1 MRKDNMGRLDKKAV
15 IITGATGGIGKVATD
30 IFTGEGANVVACDL
44 IEEGKDALLAS
55 AQGNAGDAFFVK
67 ADLTD
72 ERDVQSVVQTT
83 VKHFGRVDVL
93 FNNHGV
99 MVGKPFLETTM
110 EEFDFIINGNLR
122 SVFMACQYASKEM
135 VKTGGGSIINVSS
148 VGGIVGF
155 PNMAAY
161 SASKGGL
168 AQLSRALAT
177 DLAQYAIRV
186 NAICPGVIDTPQPRE
201 YMKDVEDKEA
211 LWKEFENLHLL
222 KRVGKPEE
230 VVWLAVYLASDESS
244 FMTGTVIPID
254 GGLTTV

>member
-1 MRKDNMGRLDKKAV
+1 MGRLDGKVA

-30 IFTGEGANVVACDL
+30 IFTREGANVVACDKV
-44 IEEGKDALLAS
+44 EDGSDAVLAS
-55 AQGNAGDAFFVK
+55 AHANAGDVVFVK

-72 ERDVQSVVQTT
+72 EKDVQSVVQAT

-110 EEFDFIINGNLR
+110 DEFDFIMDGNLR
-122 SVFMACQYASKEM
+122 SVFMVCRYAGKEM

-161 SASKGGL
+161 GASKGGL
-168 AQLSRALAT
+168 VQLSRALAT

-186 NAICPGVIDTPQPRE
+186 NAICPGVIDTPQPRQ
-201 YMKDVEDKEA
+201 YMKNVEDKEA

-244 FMTGTVIPID
+244 FMTGAVIPVD
-254 GGLTTV
+254 GGLTAI

>member
-1 MRKDNMGRLDKKAV
+1 MGRLDGKVV
-15 IITGATGGIGKVATD
+15 IITGATGGIGKVAID
-30 IFTGEGANVVACDL
+30 IFTREGANVVACDKV
-44 IEEGKDALLAS
+44 EKGNDTVLAS
-55 AQGNAGDAFFVK
+55 AHANAGDAVFVK

-72 ERDVQSVVQTT
+72 AKDVQSVVQTT

-93 FNNHGV
+93 LNNHGV

-110 EEFDFIINGNLR
+110 DEFDFIMDGNLR
-122 SVFMACQYASKEM
+122 SVFMTCQYAGKEM

-186 NAICPGVIDTPQPRE
+186 NAICPGVIDTPQPKQ

-244 FMTGTVIPID
+244 FMTGAVIPID

>member
-1 MRKDNMGRLDKKAV
+1 MGRLDGKVA

-30 IFTGEGANVVACDL
+30 IFTREGANVVACDKV
-44 IEEGKDALLAS
+44 EDGSDAVLAS
-55 AQGNAGDAFFVK
+55 ARANAGDVVFVK

-72 ERDVQSVVQTT
+72 EEDVQSVVQAT
-83 VKHFGRVDVL
+83 VKHFGRIDVL

-110 EEFDFIINGNLR
+110 DEFDFIMDGNLR
-122 SVFMACQYASKEM
+122 SVFMVCRYAGKEM

-161 SASKGGL
+161 GASKGGL
-168 AQLSRALAT
+168 VQLSRALAT

-186 NAICPGVIDTPQPRE
+186 NAICPGVIDTPQPRQ
-201 YMKDVEDKEA
+201 YMKNVEDKEA

-244 FMTGTVIPID
+244 FMTGAVIPVD
-254 GGLTTV
+254 GGLTAI